1 MLTEPTIEER
11 VEAAEAALHAYEV
24 AKPTDPDSLLVDLL
38 TDLMHWAHARGRAF
52 DNAVRVAQNHYAAEQ
67 HN

>member
-11 VEAAEAALHAYEV
+11 VAAAEAALHAYEA

-38 TDLMHWAHARGRAF
+38 TDLMHWAHTRGSAF
-52 DNAVRVAQNHYAAEQ
+52 DNALHVARGHYAAEQ